1 MSDYKWIHPPLL
13 IVEDI
18 DETLPTELQI
28 TQDDLNQTEVPIYSF
43 DVPEEDRK
51 MYADELFDDMEGDAE
66 ALEEGEDVEPV
77 EYVVGFFLSG
87 DASGYS
93 TDGRNTLTDP
103 QPQDIFVY
111 STGYEREAPSVYA
124 PIGQHSDG
132 SHHPGDYLISIEDY
146 LAISA
151 GIYTPAVYTCQVV
164 RDWDPHKMLRP
175 KKETETA

>member
-1 MSDYKWIHPPLL
+1 MSNYKWIHPPLL

-87 DASGYS
+87 DADLNHPGP
-93 TDGRNTLTDP
+93 G
-103 QPQDIFVY
+103 DIFVY
-111 STGYEREAPSVYA
+111 STGYEREAPSVYL
-124 PIGQHSDG
+124 PYGQHSDG

-146 LAISA
+146 RAISA
-151 GIYTPAVYTCQVV
+151 GIYTPTVYTCQVV